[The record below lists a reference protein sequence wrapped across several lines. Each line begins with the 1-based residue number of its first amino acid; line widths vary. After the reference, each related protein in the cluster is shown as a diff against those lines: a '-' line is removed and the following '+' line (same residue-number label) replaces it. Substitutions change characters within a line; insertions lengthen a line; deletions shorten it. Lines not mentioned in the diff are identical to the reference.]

1 MIFCIGNGESRK
13 DFDLHTLREH
23 GKIYGCNGLY
33 RDFTPDILLAMDY
46 NICHEIYRSGYAF
59 ENPVYLKTW
68 EKNPHTMYEKLFYP
82 ETVAKFIGQDIEDIY
97 EITDEWSWQGEK
109 KRYFVC
115 WANNRDLMRK
125 MREERKDSNEDDFK
139 LYLSEDQEGYLI
151 TWTKKKDKVMGLGK
165 YKNEKTNAG
174 ILIAMMAAEKDKRI
188 YLIGYDYY
196 SKEQTVNNL
205 YKGTKGYVGTNAKA
219 INPMNWINHTKRLLN
234 KYEEHEFIHV
244 GEEIEDMKDRKNWT
258 TISYEELNGR
268 IKNRNL

>member
-13 DFDLHTLREH
+13 DFDLHKLREH

-59 ENPVYLKTW
+59 DNPVYLRSW
-68 EKNPHTMYEKLFYP
+68 EKNPHTLYPKLFEP
-82 ETVAKFIGQDIEDIY
+82 ETVAKFIGQDIDVNDY
-97 EITDEWSWQGEK
+97 TDEWSWRGEK

-115 WANNRDLMRK
+115 WANNRDLMKK
-125 MREERKDSNEDDFK
+125 MREERKETFNEDDFK

-165 YKNEKTNAG
+165 YKEEKTNAG
-174 ILIAMMAAEKDKRI
+174 MLIAMMAAEKDKKI

-196 SKEQTVNNL
+196 SKLSTVNNV
-205 YKGTKGYVGTNAKA
+205 YKGTKGYVGTNAAA
-219 INPMNWINHTKRLLN
+219 INPENWIFHTKRLLN
-234 KYEEHEFIHV
+234 KFDDHEFIHV
-244 GEEIEDMKDRKNWT
+244 GDPVDNLAERHNWT
-258 TISYEELNGR
+258 DITYDELNER
-268 IKNRNL
+268 INSRNL